1 MCAYRLAYVTWAIY
15 CVQIRDQTDQICK
28 TLRLPHLLRTQEVE
42 SYIPA
47 SCKLSHRWAKWTK
60 TGFII
65 SFLFIII
72 IFTSVLSSAMGGQK
86 KRLHLE
92 DFSVV
97 VLVLRKEKKRKKK
110 ALCFAVLQP
119 KKREESGVVPFPA
132 SYVCPVPYILHACTM
147 HFMRHIKARR
157 ELSPSFVQAVSFWGR
172 DNRALFHF
180 AACSWMLFHQ
190 LRKEALFEKILSLT
204 QLSLGNCSERNTI
217 FGRISV

>member
-1 MCAYRLAYVTWAIY
+1 MGKVNKNRLYN
-15 CVQIRDQTDQICK
+15 
-28 TLRLPHLLRTQEVE
+28 
-42 SYIPA
+42 
-47 SCKLSHRWAKWTK
+47 
-60 TGFII
+60 II
-65 SFLFIII
+65 SVYYYYFHLCAVICHGRSKKEATFGGL
-72 IFTSVLSSAMGGQK
+72 LSSCCPCSQK
-86 KRLHLE
+86 
-92 DFSVV
+92 
-97 VLVLRKEKKRKKK
+97 RKKKRKKK

-172 DNRALFHF
+172 DNRDLFHF

-190 LRKEALFEKILSLT
+190 LRKEALFEKMLSLT